1 MLNGG
6 MPFADE
12 LISAQYRS
20 HELPGGL
27 VLRRARATDVP
38 ALVELLAPMVEQRI
52 LVAKERV
59 DYYEAIHEFWLV
71 VEPQSDGTEVLA
83 GCAACHVIW
92 ADTAEARTIATNQ
105 AYRGRGIGR
114 ILVEQVLADAR
125 AQGVQQ
131 VFCLTFETDFFTAL
145 GFEVIDGTPVSQ
157 EAYSEI
163 LRSRD
168 EGTAEFLDLSRV
180 KPNTLGNTRMLRRL

>member
-1 MLNGG
+1 
-6 MPFADE
+6 MPFADD

-20 HELPGGL
+20 HELPHGL

-38 ALVELLAPMVEQRI
+38 ALVKLLQPMVEQRI

-71 VEPQSDGTEVLA
+71 VDPQAEGGEALV

-92 ADTAEARTIATNQ
+92 EDTAEARTIATDP
-105 AYRGRGIGR
+105 AYRGRGVGR
-114 ILVEQVLADAR
+114 VLVEQVLADAR
-125 AQGVQQ
+125 AQGVRQ
-131 VFCLTFETDFFTAL
+131 VFCLTFETDFFSAL
-145 GFEVIDGTPVSQ
+145 GFEIIEGTPVSQ
-157 EAYSEI
+157 EAYGEI